1 MAIQNIHVAMGSLAY
16 AIAKADGVIQEEEK
30 ATIKKLAQKEFELSD
45 ADNEWIS
52 NMFNKLEKDNT
63 SLDDAYNFAI
73 DTLDANRH
81 DYDFTPSVKT
91 KCISFMEKVSESF
104 DGISFEELQ
113 VIERFKVD
121 IDKF

>member
-1 MAIQNIHVAMGSLAY
+1 MGSLAY

>member
-1 MAIQNIHVAMGSLAY
+1 MAIQNIHIAMGSLAY
-16 AIAKADGVIQEEEK
+16 AIAKADGVIQDEEK
-30 ATIKKLAQKEFELSD
+30 VTIKKLAQKEFELSD

-73 DTLDANRH
+73 DTLDANR
-81 DYDFTPSVKT
+81 YDFDFTDSIKS

-104 DGISFEELQ
+104 DGISGEERQ
-113 VIERFKVD
+113 IIDRFKTD
-121 IDKF
+121 MNKF

>member
-1 MAIQNIHVAMGSLAY
+1 MALQNIHIAMGSLAY

-30 ATIKKLAQKEFELSD
+30 VTIKKLAQKEFELSD

-63 SLDDAYNFAI
+63 SLDDAYNYAI
-73 DTLDANRH
+73 DTLDANR
-81 DYDFTPSVKT
+81 YDFDFTDSIKS

-104 DGISFEELQ
+104 DGISLEELQ
-113 VIERFKVD
+113 IIERFKVD
-121 IDKF
+121 INRF